1 MSQTLVTLAFFGTNL
16 HAIELNRVYSAC
28 LSSTYTVAVSE
39 AEARAEAA
47 RRCED
52 SEPKCVVLLY

>member
-47 RRCED
+47 R
-52 SEPKCVVLLY
+52 SS